1 MDRGSGR
8 PEVVVVTGASAG
20 VGRAVA
26 REFGKHGARVGLLA
40 RGKGG
45 LEGAKREVKEAGGKA
60 LVVPTDVADA
70 GQVEAAAVRVEE
82 EFGPID
88 VWVNDVMSSVFG
100 YGWEITEEEYKRA
113 TEVTYL
119 GSVYGT
125 LVALRRMLPRDR
137 GSIVQVGSAM
147 AYRGVALQAP
157 YCAAKQAI
165 KGFNESVRADL
176 IHQGSKVH
184 LSIVHLPGINTPQ
197 YSWVRARVSRY
208 PRPVPPVYQPEV
220 AAKAIVFAAHSR
232 RREVWVGI
240 PSVASILGGVL
251 TPELADR
258 SAAFFGVNGQLTEEP
273 INTEGRD
280 NLYEPLDSESGSD
293 HGAHGR
299 YDEKAFG
306 RSIQLGYTMHRT
318 PILLGA
324 VGVAAAAL
332 LLRQR

>member
-1 MDRGSGR
+1 MTDMSGK
-8 PEVVVVTGASAG
+8 VVVVTGASAG
-20 VGRAVA
+20 VGRATA
-26 REFGKHGARVGLLA
+26 KAFAEQGARVALLA
-40 RGKGG
+40 RGEKG
-45 LEGAKREVKEAGGKA
+45 LEGARRDVEAAGGEA

-70 GQVEAAAVRVEE
+70 EQVEAAASRVEE

-100 YGWEITEEEYKRA
+100 YAWEITPEEYKRA
-113 TEVTYL
+113 SEVTYL

-125 LVALRRMLPRDR
+125 LAALKRMMPRDR

-157 YCAAKQAI
+157 YCAAKQATR
-165 KGFNESVRADL
+165 GFNESVRSDL
-176 IHQGSKVH
+176 IHRGSKVH
-184 LSIVHLPGINTPQ
+184 VSIVHLPGINTPQ
-197 YSWVRARVSRY
+197 YSWVRARVKNY

-220 AAKAIVFAAHSR
+220 AAKAIIYAANSR

-240 PSVASILGGVL
+240 PSVTSILGGVL

-258 SAAFFGVNGQLTEEP
+258 FAAFFGVNGQLTDEP

-280 NLYEPLDSESGSD
+280 NLYGPVDSDGGSD

-299 YDEKAFG
+299 YDDKAFG
-306 RSIQLGYTMHRT
+306 NSIHLEYTMRRT
-318 PILLGA
+318 PLLIGA
-324 VGVAAAAL
+324 AGAAAVAAL
-332 LLRQR
+332 LLRRR